1 MKRVEA
7 ALKAR
12 LIERG
17 MKASSITAFIRN
29 VLNTMEAEP
38 LLSLNELNKRLRLLG
53 WNEFWMGGYTF
64 QLIQANYGRD
74 FGSATQM
81 INEVWKN
88 PEEIAGSNDIQYR
101 V

>member
-7 ALKAR
+7 ALRTR
-12 LIERG
+12 LSERG
-17 MKASSITAFIRN
+17 MKASSMTAFIRN

-53 WNEFWMGGYTF
+53 WNEFWLDGSTF
-64 QLIQANYGRD
+64 QLIQVNYGRD
-74 FGSATQM
+74 FGSAIQL

-88 PEEIAGSNDIQYR
+88 PEEIAGSNDTHYR
-101 V
+101 A